1 MFLATVVNFVQQP
14 LPPGS
19 TTGAAGDGQPGA
31 LGLGQRAST
40 GLVTFNAFWAY
51 VMPLFGAYVADQY
64 LGRFKTIMWAI
75 AIAICGHLVLIV
87 SALPP
92 VIVHP
97 ERAIACFAIGLVIMG
112 VGVGGFK
119 SNISPLIAEQYRET
133 KLRVVTNKNGERVL
147 LDPTVTV
154 SRIFLYFYLM
164 INAGSLVGQISMV
177 YAEKYVGFWLSY
189 TLPTI
194 MFLLCPM
201 VLYACRNNYERTP
214 PSGSVLAKAMKLI
227 GLGMRGRWS
236 INPFTT

>member
-1 MFLATVVNFVQQP
+1 MLVVNFIQQP

-19 TTGAAGDGQPGA
+19 ETGAAGDGQPGA

-51 VMPLFGAYVADQY
+51 VMPLLGAYVADQY

-75 AIAICGHLVLIV
+75 AIAIVGHIILIV
-87 SALPP
+87 SALPS
-92 VIVHP
+92 VIIHP
-97 ERAIACFAIGLVIMG
+97 ERAIACFATGLILMG

-119 SNISPLIAEQYRET
+119 ANVGPLIAEQYRET
-133 KLRVVTNKNGERVL
+133 RIRVITDKSGERVL

-177 YAEKYVGFWLSY
+177 YAEKYVGFWLSF

-201 VLYACRNNYERTP
+201 VLYLCRNKYERTP
-214 PSGSVLAKAMKLI
+214 PSGSVLAKAAKLI
-227 GLGMRGRWS
+227 VLGMRGQWS
-236 INPFTT
+236 INPVRTYVK